1 MKKVLLFLMLL
12 FATNVVSA
20 QTGNPPVILHP
31 TSSSNEGNKDS
42 FTREPLAPVYVYQ
55 DGHTLTFESSCIG
68 CTITLLNENDVI
80 VYIDVVDENGEV
92 EIPTTFVGTYE
103 LQLVKDDI
111 TFVGEIEL

>member
-1 MKKVLLFLMLL
+1 MKKLFIIIAL
-12 FATNVVSA
+12 FVTSTSMMQA
-20 QTGNPPVILHP
+20 QPEPVILNP
-31 TSSSNEGNKDS
+31 TNQGTGADHGQKPRTPITIPE
-42 FTREPLAPVYVYQ
+42 AYI

-92 EIPTTFVGTYE
+92 EIPTTFMGTYE

>member
-31 TSSSNEGNKDS
+31 IPNDNLGDKEGNNKA
-42 FTREPLAPVYVYQ
+42 PLAPVYVYQ
-55 DGHTLTFESSCIG
+55 DGYTLTFESSCIG
-68 CTITLLNENDVI
+68 CTVTLLDENDVI